1 MCFQCIQ
8 DHESVSRFLARGA
21 RRPGSERRWRGPG
34 CGRPAPAVRA
44 LLRLALE
51 LDDGTLRLE
60 VRQPELA
67 VAPVAV
73 HLHGSANPGM
83 CSGPH
88 LAIRRYRPPIPRAW
102 GLRPLELPHP
112 ELNSAEPGIRT
123 G

>member
-73 HLHGSANPGM
+73 HLHGSANPE
-83 CSGPH
+83 CVQVRIWPSG
-88 LAIRRYRPPIPRAW
+88 AIGRRFPALGDFARSSY
-102 GLRPLELPHP
+102 L
-112 ELNSAEPGIRT
+112 
-123 G
+123 